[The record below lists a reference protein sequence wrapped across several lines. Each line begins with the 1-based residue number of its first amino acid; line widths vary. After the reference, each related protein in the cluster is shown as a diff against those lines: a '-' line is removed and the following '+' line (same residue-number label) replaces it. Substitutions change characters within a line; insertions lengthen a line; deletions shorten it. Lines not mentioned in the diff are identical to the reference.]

1 MNNNLIRKVIRRNC
15 PIVKK
20 YEMSKNAII
29 FTDNEGKKFVAK
41 KNNNENIINTY
52 KYLNSRGFDYLPK
65 IAYYDNDGYIY
76 EYEENMDMPLEQKIS
91 DLIKITA
98 LLHNKTCY
106 YKNIC
111 IDEVKELYENLNDKI
126 NDIFSYYDNL
136 INIIDSKIYSSPSEY
151 MLSRNCSSI
160 FSCLNFCKSELD
172 AWYDI
177 IKEKKKI
184 REVFLHNNLE
194 YDHIIRNN
202 ESILISWD
210 NAKSDIPI
218 YDFIK
223 LYKNNYN
230 KYDFNTLYKEYI
242 SRFPLLEEE
251 KKLLFILLF
260 IPDKIEFIDN
270 ELTNTIN
277 VSELCNYLFITDKLF
292 MENKTKYSE
301 E

>member
-1 MNNNLIRKVIRRNC
+1 MNNCLIRNVIKRKC
-15 PIVKK
+15 PAVRK

-29 FTDNEGKKFVAK
+29 FTDEEGKKFVAK
-41 KNNNENIINTY
+41 KNNNVDILNTY
-52 KYLNSRGFDYLPK
+52 KYLHSRGFDYLPK
-65 IAYYDNDGYIY
+65 IAYSDNDGYIY

-111 IDEVKELYENLNDKI
+111 IDEVKELYESLNDKI
-126 NDIFSYYDNL
+126 SDVFSYYDNL
-136 INIIDSKIYSSPSEY
+136 INIIDSKIYPSPSQY

-160 FSCLNFCKSELD
+160 FSCLNFCKTELD

-210 NAKSDIPI
+210 KAKSDIPI

-223 LYKNNYN
+223 LYKNNYS
-230 KYDFNTLYKEYI
+230 KYDFNNLYREYI

-260 IPDKIEFIDN
+260 MPDKIEFIDN
-270 ELTNTIN
+270 ELINTIN
-277 VSELCNYLFITDKLF
+277 VSKLCNYLFVTDKLF

>member
-1 MNNNLIRKVIRRNC
+1 MNNNLIRNVIKRKC
-15 PIVKK
+15 PAVKK

-29 FTDNEGKKFVAK
+29 FTDEQGKKFVAK
-41 KNNNENIINTY
+41 KNNNTNILNTY

-65 IAYYDNDGYIY
+65 ITYYDNDGYIY

-111 IDEVKELYENLNDKI
+111 IDEVKELYENLNEKI
-126 NDIFSYYDNL
+126 NEIFAYYDNL
-136 INIIDSKIYSSPSEY
+136 INVIDSKIYPSPSEY

-160 FSCLNFCKSELD
+160 FSCLNYCKVELD

-210 NAKSDIPI
+210 NARSDIPI

-230 KYDFNTLYKEYI
+230 KYDFNNLYKEYI

-251 KKLLFILLF
+251 NKLLFILLF
-260 IPDKIEFIDN
+260 IPDKITFFDN

-277 VSELCNYLFITDKLF
+277 VSKLCNYLFVTDKLF
-292 MENKTKYSE
+292 MENKTKYPE